1 MSYYND
7 GLRVINRLRLLRL
20 QYFQSFMNIDIIM
33 FILFYPLQR
42 KKCLSYQ
49 TKQTRKHI
57 KVLNKTVNT
66 TLPFKEVN

>member
-7 GLRVINRLRLLRL
+7 DLRGINGLRLLGV

-33 FILFYPLQR
+33 FVLFISYYPLQR
-42 KKCLSYQ
+42 KKGISYQ

-57 KVLNKTVNT
+57 KVLNKTFNT
-66 TLPFKEVN
+66 TLPF

>member
-7 GLRVINRLRLLRL
+7 GLREINGLRILGA

-33 FILFYPLQR
+33 FILLYPLQR
-42 KKCLSYQ
+42 KKGISYQ

-66 TLPFKEVN
+66 TLPFKEVK